1 MMSLR
6 EGTWVYGVFNPHVY
20 ELMPCLYSRYEYI
33 RFANEYK
40 WSVDS
45 HVRDFRLPDLA
56 IIVVDNSA
64 PPILRDGANAAF
76 VS

>member
-1 MMSLR
+1 
-6 EGTWVYGVFNPHVY
+6 
-20 ELMPCLYSRYEYI
+20 MPCLYSRYEHVGCAY
-33 RFANEYK
+33 EYK

-56 IIVVDNSA
+56 IIVVDNST

>member
-6 EGTWVYGVFNPHVY
+6 EGKWVYGVFNPHVY
-20 ELMPCLYSRYEYI
+20 ELMPRLNSRYEYLGC
-33 RFANEYK
+33 ADEYK

-56 IIVVDNSA
+56 IIVVDNFLHH
-64 PPILRDGANAAF
+64 IQY
-76 VS
+76 

>member
-6 EGTWVYGVFNPHVY
+6 EGKWVNGVFNPHVY
-20 ELMPCLYSRYEYI
+20 ELMSRLYSRHEYLGC
-33 RFANEYK
+33 ADEYK

-56 IIVVDNSA
+56 IMVVDNST